1 MDVPF
6 LIHFLRIFMRT
17 FFLSPWT
24 SRVYIAFIGP
34 GKGTKNDGNV
44 DSSNIDKSVAY

>member
-1 MDVPF
+1 
-6 LIHFLRIFMRT
+6 MRT